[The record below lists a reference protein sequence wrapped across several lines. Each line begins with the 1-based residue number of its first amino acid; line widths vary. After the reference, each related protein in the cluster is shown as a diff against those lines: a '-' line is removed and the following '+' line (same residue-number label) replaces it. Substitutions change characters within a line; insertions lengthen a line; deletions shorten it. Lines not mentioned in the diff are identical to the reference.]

1 MKQIYNFEQAQPPV
15 LNERM
20 IRLQLEK
27 RRLHFQTALIAFAA
41 ILIVVA
47 MFLLGVSAYETYPW
61 FTLFCFLYALTS
73 TTCGGALAIIF
84 TRKGGQLICQNSL

>member
-15 LNERM
+15 LNERL

-27 RRLHFQTALIAFAA
+27 RRLHFQTALIALAA
-41 ILIVVA
+41 ILIVAA

-73 TTCGGALAIIF
+73 ITCGGALAIIF

>member
-27 RRLHFQTALIAFAA
+27 RRLHFQTALIALASIFNRGSYDFVG
-41 ILIVVA
+41 LFGLRNLSVVHA
-47 MFLLGVSAYETYPW
+47 V
-61 FTLFCFLYALTS
+61 LFSVRLDFYNLWRCFSNYIYS
-73 TTCGGALAIIF
+73 
-84 TRKGGQLICQNSL
+84 

>member
-15 LNERM
+15 LNERI

-41 ILIVVA
+41 ILFVA
-47 MFLLGVSAYETYPW
+47 AMILLGFSVYETYPW

-73 TTCGGALAIIF
+73 TTCGGVLAIIF
-84 TRKGGQLICQNSL
+84 TRKGGQLLCEI